1 MVGLYDVCILEIH
14 TKCSTVYTG
23 CAYHVCIFPIF
34 VSELYIY
41 LRNLCSFPL
50 VDPAG
55 LVMAP
60 NHPQILAKFHFFYYG
75 VPSFSAGKRSLSQ
88 IYDAEKGS
96 PKSFKQYLGRGMEL
110 VCSTM

>member
-23 CAYHVCIFPIF
+23 CAHHVCIFPIF

-50 VDPAG
+50 VDPAC

-60 NHPQILAKFHFFYYG
+60 NHPQIWAKFHFFIM
-75 VPSFSAGKRSLSQ
+75 VCPPFLQ
-88 IYDAEKGS
+88 EKGACHRLMMQ
-96 PKSFKQYLGRGMEL
+96 KKALL
-110 VCSTM
+110 NLLNNT